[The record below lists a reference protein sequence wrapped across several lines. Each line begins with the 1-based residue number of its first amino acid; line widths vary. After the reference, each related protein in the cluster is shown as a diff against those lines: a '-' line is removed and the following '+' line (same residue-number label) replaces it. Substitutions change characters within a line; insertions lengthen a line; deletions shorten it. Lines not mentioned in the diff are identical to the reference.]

1 MRLSVTSVV
10 CLLTLVT
17 SNMSYCDAGGSGEG
31 RRRRE
36 WMEDAYKTGKPKT
49 GMNSGFANMFDLPRE
64 GRPVDFRVPKFPFG
78 GLEDLTDTVHDL
90 IESGTAGKAGYGF
103 ALGYCSGFCVKK
115 VAKVGAFFI
124 GGAFVVV
131 QTLAYRGYV
140 KVNQDQLKGDVEV
153 RTTAHAML
161 TSPPSLSPP
170 PPPHTLPSLLLTGL
184 AGPEQGRARG
194 RHRRRTHVR

>member
-1 MRLSVTSVV
+1 
-10 CLLTLVT
+10 
-17 SNMSYCDAGGSGEG
+17 
-31 RRRRE
+31 
-36 WMEDAYKTGKPKT
+36 MEDAYKTGKPKV
-49 GMNSGFANMFDLPRE
+49 GMKSGFANIFDLPRE
-64 GRPVDFRVPKFPFG
+64 GQPVDFRVPKLPFG

-140 KVNQDQLKGDVEV
+140 KVNQDKLKGDVEV
-153 RTTAHAML
+153 RTTYDCSCHA
-161 TSPPSLSPP
+161 PNRQVYPSRP
-170 PPPHTLPSLLLTGL
+170 
-184 AGPEQGRARG
+184 A
-194 RHRRRTHVR
+194 